1 MCCYL
6 CWLCVLLCGVI
17 SVDVNI
23 VPVIMPFL
31 VKLYEPLWLLHTL
44 YGAEEQLD
52 VHVLRNRFLR
62 LGMSSLFTNIIC

>member
-6 CWLCVLLCGVI
+6 CCLCVLLYGVI

-31 VKLYEPLWLLHTL
+31 VKLYEPLCIHFM
-44 YGAEEQLD
+44 GQKEQLD

-62 LGMSSLFTNIIC
+62 LSMSSLFTNIIC